1 MTRNTPIRMI
11 ALLLL
16 LAVLLGLIP
25 TVFAADMEDSAGTG
39 SVLDSSA
46 VDAKAVSS
54 FEEDSLP
61 EDYDSISV
69 DSSLEDAQEDD
80 DSWDF
85 DDDWDGPC
93 SDDGAPLTRN
103 EVAACASATA
113 IGKTDCVTFPQYT
126 SPTWYCNR
134 YYTDGTHKYGHYF
147 YASAIAYHSMDG
159 EPAYC
164 IEPNTTSIAGASY
177 SGYSGNS
184 ASSTSYWMYELDATQ
199 RCSIQKILAF
209 GYPNRTYG
217 YSWKAEY
224 AATQVLIWEVI
235 MRQRYG
241 DIQNCSDYGLYYAVK
256 KTLGDDL
263 YYPYMAILDA
273 ISTGISNGSVPSF
286 SGSSSPGSVNL
297 TFNKATNCYEAA
309 VTDTNGVLSYFTF
322 SYPGVTFSKS
332 GSSLS
337 ISVPADSID
346 DVAGQT
352 ITGTSSQVDMDTS
365 NPTIWENST
374 YQTVLTNGGA
384 SNPKAYLTL
393 SYTPPAPE
401 TGTLKLIKRVSDSS
415 IGLGGWSFT
424 IRNNDTGASVTRTT
438 DSAGNIT
445 VSDLEAGTYTVM
457 EQAVSG
463 YVTQPAQTVTLQPGG
478 TSTVTFTNTPLKGG
492 LTVQKSVNY
501 GSLKGFQFRL
511 YGTSTI
517 GKNVDV
523 TVSTNS
529 SGVAAFTGIY
539 VGTYTLEELDP
550 GSAYLPVRAKTVTIS
565 ADSTTGTGSAET
577 ISFTN
582 TYKYWHATVT
592 KVDADGATAQGDA
605 TLDGAEYTLY
615 RNGTAVKTYT
625 IQNGSFTTDS
635 YPCTES
641 DAVYTL
647 KETKAPTGYQLDATV
662 YPLKTSYSHYS
673 EADNHIALTVSDQVI
688 AGRIQVSKYAQNQ
701 VAGTQQPEAGAIFR
715 VWLKSAGS
723 YAKAKDSERDMITV
737 GKDGKGTSKDLPYGT
752 YCLQQ
757 VSGWTGYDL
766 DETIYEAA
774 ITAHNKTV
782 TADTCGN
789 QLELHNNIWT
799 GKLTIRKVDGD
810 TQEPLAN
817 AIFTLTGSDGSKQVM
832 GTDGSG
838 TAFFENLVY
847 GVTYTWTE
855 TAAPHGYLLD
865 ESSTGTWTV
874 GKHDDSITVTCE
886 NKRRPGSISV
896 SKQDSDGRPLSGCT
910 FLLEYYDGSQWKPV
924 ASRSNDVIAKGYT
937 SAADIQNG
945 QLTTDAQGTVTYA
958 GLWADGETKYRL
970 TEVSAPDGYALLS
983 EPVFEGV
990 IPAEYSEQDA
1000 TLEPD
1005 EAENST
1011 AYFYDLT
1018 FTVKNN
1024 HIYTLPLTGGRNF
1037 PFASL
1042 AMLLIATGAFFL
1054 VRYGQRKL
1062 FHHI

>member
-1 MTRNTPIRMI
+1 MTRNTPVCLA

-16 LAVLLGLIP
+16 FAVLLGMIP
-25 TVFAADMEDSAGTG
+25 AVLATDLEASA
-39 SVLDSSA
+39 SEVEAVLT
-46 VDAKAVSS
+46 
-54 FEEDSLP
+54 EEDIP
-61 EDYDSISV
+61 V
-69 DSSLEDAQEDD
+69 EDASIPA
-80 DSWDF
+80 DSTQADEAHPEKSEWDF
-85 DDDWDGPC
+85 DDDWDGPR

-103 EVAACASATA
+103 EIATYAAATA
-113 IGKTDCVTFPQYT
+113 MGKTDCVTFPQYT
-126 SPTWYCNR
+126 SPYWYCNR
-134 YYTDGTHKYGHYF
+134 YDTDGTHKYGHYF

-235 MRQRYG
+235 MRQRYA

-263 YYPYMAILDA
+263 YGPYTAILEA
-273 ISTGISNGSVPSF
+273 ISNGISDGTVPSF
-286 SGSSSPGSVNL
+286 SGSSSPGNVNL
-297 TFNKATNCYEAA
+297 NFNKSTSCYETT

-322 SYPGVTFSKS
+322 SYPGVTFTKS
-332 GSSLS
+332 GNNLS
-337 ISVPADSID
+337 ISVPAESID
-346 DVAGQT
+346 AVAGQT
-352 ITGTSSQVDMDTS
+352 ITGTSSQVDMNTS

-384 SNPKAYLTL
+384 SSPKAYITL

-401 TGTLKLIKRVSDSS
+401 TSTLKLIKRVSDSS
-415 IGLGGWSFT
+415 IGLGGWTFT
-424 IRNNDTGASVTRTT
+424 IQNSSTGASVTRTT
-438 DSAGNIT
+438 DNGGTIT
-445 VSDLEAGTYTVM
+445 VSDLEAGTYTVT
-457 EQAVSG
+457 EQTVPG
-463 YVTQPAQTVTLQPGG
+463 YVTQPAHTVTLNAGE
-478 TSTVTFTNTPLKGG
+478 TSTVSFTNTPLKGG

-501 GSLKGFQFRL
+501 GSLKGFRFRL

-517 GKNVDV
+517 GKHVDV

-529 SGVAAFTGIY
+529 SGVAAFSGIY

-550 GSAYLPVRAKTVTIS
+550 GNAYLPVRSKTVTIS
-565 ADSTTGTGSAET
+565 ADAATGSGNT
-577 ISFTN
+577 SSVSVTN
-582 TYKYWHATVT
+582 TFKYWHATIA
-592 KVDADGATAQGDA
+592 KVDADTTGAQGDA

-615 RNGTAVKTYT
+615 RNGSAVKTYT

-635 YPCTES
+635 YSCTES

-647 KETKAPTGYQLDATV
+647 KETKAPKGYQLDNTV
-662 YPLKTSYSHYS
+662 YPLKTSYNHYS
-673 EADNHIALTVSDQVI
+673 EADNHLALTVSDKVI
-688 AGRIQVSKYAQNQ
+688 TGRIQVSKYARNQ
-701 VAGTQQPEAGAIFR
+701 IADTNTPEAGAVFR

-723 YAKAKDSERDMITV
+723 YDKAANDLRDEITID
-737 GKDGKGTSKDLPYGT
+737 KDGEESSKDLPYGT

-757 VSGWTGYDL
+757 ISGWNGYDL
-766 DETIYEAA
+766 DETVYEVA
-774 ITAHNKTV
+774 ITKHGEAV
-782 TADTCGN
+782 TADTSGN
-789 QLELHNNIWT
+789 QLELYNNIWT

-817 AIFTLTGSDGSKQVM
+817 AMFTLTGSDGSKQVM

-838 TAFFENLVY
+838 TVFFENLVY

-865 ESSTGTWTV
+865 ESNTGTWMV

-896 SKQDSDGRPLSGCT
+896 SKQDANGSPLSGCT

-924 ASRSNDVIAKGYT
+924 TTRSNDVIVKGYT
-937 SAADIQNG
+937 STADIQNG

-970 TEVSAPDGYALLS
+970 TEVSAPEGYELLS

-990 IPAEYSEQDA
+990 IPAEYPEKDV

-1005 EAENST
+1005 ETENGT

-1024 HIYTLPLTGGRNF
+1024 HIYTLPLTGGGNF
-1037 PFASL
+1037 PFVPL
-1042 AMLLIATGAFFL
+1042 ALALIAMSLCGY
-1054 VRYGQRKL
+1054 VVCKL
-1062 FHHI
+1062 HSRHHHN

>member
-1 MTRNTPIRMI
+1 MKQKPMVRLL

-16 LAVLLGLIP
+16 LAAVVGLLPSAL
-25 TVFAADMEDSAGTG
+25 AADLETPNEASI
-39 SVLDSSA
+39 L
-46 VDAKAVSS
+46 
-54 FEEDSLP
+54 EEDHP
-61 EDYDSISV
+61 AEDTDLTEES
-69 DSSLEDAQEDD
+69 DTPAEDIASEVQ
-80 DSWDF
+80 WDF
-85 DDDWDGPC
+85 DDDWDGPR

-103 EVAACASATA
+103 EVAAYASATA
-113 IGKTDCVTFPQYT
+113 MGKTDCVTFPQYT

-199 RCSIQKILAF
+199 RSNIQKILAF
-209 GYPNRTYG
+209 GYPNHTYG

-256 KTLGDDL
+256 KSLGDDL

-286 SGSSSPGSVNL
+286 SGSSIPGTVNL
-297 TFNKATNCYEAA
+297 TFNKATNCYEAV
-309 VTDTNGVLSYFTF
+309 VTDTNGVLSYFAF
-322 SYPGVTFSKS
+322 SYPDVTFSKS
-332 GSSLS
+332 GNSLS

-346 DVAGQT
+346 NVAGQT
-352 ITGTSSQVDMDTS
+352 ITGTSSQLDMDTS

-384 SNPKAYLTL
+384 SNPKAYLAL

-415 IGLGGWSFT
+415 IGLGGWNFT
-424 IRNNDTGASVTRTT
+424 IQNNDTGASVTRTT
-438 DSAGNIT
+438 DTSGNIT
-445 VSDLEAGTYTVM
+445 ISDLVAGTYTVT

-463 YVTQPAQTVTLQPGG
+463 YVIQPAQTVTLQPGG
-478 TSTVTFTNTPLKGG
+478 TSTVTFTNTPLTGG
-492 LTVQKSVNY
+492 LTVQKSANY

-511 YGTSTI
+511 YGTSAI

-529 SGVAAFTGIY
+529 SGVASFSGIY
-539 VGTYTLEELDP
+539 VGTYTLEELNP
-550 GSAYLPVRAKTVTIS
+550 GNAYLPVRSKTVTIS

-577 ISFTN
+577 VSFTN
-582 TYKYWHATVT
+582 TYKYWHATVA
-592 KVDADGATAQGDA
+592 KVDADGATAQGNA
-605 TLDGAEYTLY
+605 ALDGAEYTLY
-615 RNGTAVKTYT
+615 RSGTAVKTYT

-647 KETKAPTGYQLDATV
+647 KETTAPKGYQLDTTV

-673 EADNHIALTVSDQVI
+673 EADNHIALTVSDRVI
-688 AGRIQVSKYAQNQ
+688 TGKIQVSKYARNQ
-701 VAGTQQPEAGAIFR
+701 VADTNQPEDGAIFR

-723 YAKAKDSERDMITV
+723 YDKAKDSERDMITV
-737 GKDGKGTSKDLPYGT
+737 GKDGMGTSKDLPYGT

-774 ITAHNKTV
+774 ITEHGKNV
-782 TADTCGN
+782 TADTSGN
-789 QLELHNNIWT
+789 QLELYNNIWT

-817 AIFTLTGSDGSKQVM
+817 AMFTLTGSDGSKQVM
-832 GTDGSG
+832 GTDASG
-838 TAFFENLVY
+838 TTFFENLVY

-865 ESSTGTWTV
+865 ESNTGTWTV
-874 GKHDDSITVTCE
+874 SKHDDSITVTCE

-896 SKQDSDGRPLSGCT
+896 SKQNADGSPLSGCT

-924 ASRSNDVIAKGYT
+924 TTRSNDVIAKGYT
-937 SAADIQNG
+937 STADVQNG
-945 QLTTDAQGTVTYA
+945 QLTTDAQGTVTYE
-958 GLWADGETKYRL
+958 GLWTDGETKYRL
-970 TEVSAPDGYALLS
+970 TEVSAPDGYELLS

-990 IPAEYSEQDA
+990 IPAEYPEQDVMQ
-1000 TLEPD
+1000 EPD
-1005 EAENST
+1005 ETENGT

-1037 PFASL
+1037 PFVPL
-1042 AMLLIATGAFFL
+1042 AMLLIATGAFFF
-1054 VRYGQRKL
+1054 VRYGRRKL